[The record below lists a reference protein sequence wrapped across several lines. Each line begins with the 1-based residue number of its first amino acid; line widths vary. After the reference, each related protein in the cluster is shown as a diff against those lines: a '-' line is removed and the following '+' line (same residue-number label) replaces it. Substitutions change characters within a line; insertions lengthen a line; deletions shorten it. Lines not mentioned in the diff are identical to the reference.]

1 MKTIRTLVED
11 TQEWRKLAPGT
22 ILRVNDKAAKKF
34 VDNGEAEYVPKST
47 WKQFLRG
54 DELKESGVIGK
65 AGDLGMEFANP
76 LKNKS
81 NKMSKAMKRHMRRAK
96 HGN

>member
-1 MKTIRTLVED
+1 MKTIQSTN
-11 TQEWRKLAPGT
+11 TG
-22 ILRVNDKAAKKF
+22 RVTREQDNAAYSMVKTGDWK
-34 VDNGEAEYVPKST
+34 YVPKST